1 MKDIIYQISEDM
13 YKNIKYTRD
22 KDGSNVELTDEEV
35 VEYLNAI
42 NNFRGRIVQV
52 NLI

>member
-1 MKDIIYQISEDM
+1 MKDIIYQISEEI
-13 YKNIKYTRD
+13 YKNIKYTTD
-22 KDGSNVELTDEEV
+22 KDGKKIELSDDEV